1 MSGNRTLGFLLEDAT
16 FYIHTSNE
24 HEVARFGSTSSNASV
39 RIYTDNQSNAG
50 FIITAQRELNEINP
64 SFAIQGSHLA
74 FPSLYVQGST
84 GFLGINTNLPR
95 AAVDIYGDFILNGQ
109 IIQNGSNQGIVSQV
123 IQSGT
128 IYTNAVYSCNIDG
141 NIDFTNSTL
150 SNVNQ
155 VIMNE
160 LQMEG
165 IGMQRK
171 EVAGVQFLVSSTGT
185 HEIGYTISWDGSGL
199 YSYSALDIF
208 EVSGMSYAAGSGT
221 RMHHRFHCMVNPTDA
236 PAQNLPGLDVITEQN
251 SMSGPGI
258 TQQPRVYVERVSSNS
273 VKVFSRWTASSVHYH
288 TSMKM
293 DIFAPSTLGI
303 MDCTPYFL

>member
-24 HEVARFGSTSSNASV
+24 HEVARFGSTTSNANV

-50 FIITAQRELNEINP
+50 FIITAHRELNELYP
-64 SFAIQGSHLA
+64 SFSIQGSHLT
-74 FPSLYVQGST
+74 FPSIYVQGST

-95 AAVDIYGDFILNGQ
+95 AAVDIYGDFILDGQ
-109 IIQNGSNQGIVSQV
+109 IIQTGSNQNIVSQV

-128 IYTNAVYSCNIDG
+128 LYTNAVYSCNIDG
-141 NIDFTNSTL
+141 SIDFTNSTL
-150 SNVNQ
+150 SNVHQ
-155 VIMNE
+155 VVIKE

-165 IGMQRK
+165 LGMQRK
-171 EVAGVQFLVSSTGT
+171 EVAGVQFLVSTTGT
-185 HEIGYTISWDGSGL
+185 HEIGYTLSWNGSGAYP
-199 YSYSALDIF
+199 YSELDMF

-221 RMHHRFHCMVNPTDA
+221 RMHHRFHCMVNPTNA
-236 PAQNLPGLDVITEQN
+236 PSQNLPGLDVVTEQN

-258 TQQPRVYVERVSSNS
+258 TQQPRVYVERVSFNS

-293 DIFAPSTLGI
+293 DIFAPSSLGTI
-303 MDCTPYFL
+303 NFIPYFL